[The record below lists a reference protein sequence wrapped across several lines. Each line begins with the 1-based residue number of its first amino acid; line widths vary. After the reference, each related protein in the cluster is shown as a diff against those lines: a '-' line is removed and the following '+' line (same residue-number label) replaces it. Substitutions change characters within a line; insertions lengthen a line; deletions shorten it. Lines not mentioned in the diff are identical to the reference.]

1 MTLADIEDEI
11 YSADYDQKV
20 QSKKEIKF
28 EQNLSFQNLIT
39 CVFKT
44 SDYKRLF
51 RFGITENNEFFYR
64 KVLLENKKS
73 ESFGGEFVYLTKNK
87 SIYFLEIDERD
98 FDKLILEINFDN
110 KQSKLTKNS
119 KLIKRVNCN

>member
-44 SDYKRLF
+44 SDYKRL
-51 RFGITENNEFFYR
+51 I
-64 KVLLENKKS
+64 
-73 ESFGGEFVYLTKNK
+73 
-87 SIYFLEIDERD
+87 
-98 FDKLILEINFDN
+98 
-110 KQSKLTKNS
+110 
-119 KLIKRVNCN
+119 